1 MFWYNAVM
9 DKDTR
14 QELVQLF
21 KILASEKRLAILDK
35 LSQRAYTVNEL
46 GEELQI
52 EQSVLSHQLRRLR
65 DEQVVMIEKTGRQ
78 VHYMLK
84 DDHLSDLLES
94 AMDHGEHVT
103 RNGSENRFVFAK

>member
-1 MFWYNAVM
+1 M
-9 DKDTR
+9 DKVTR
-14 QELVQLF
+14 AELVQLF

-35 LSQRAYTVNEL
+35 LSNRAYTVNEL

-65 DEQVVMIEKTGRQ
+65 DEQVVQIEKTGRQ

-84 DDHLSDLLES
+84 DEHLSDLLDS
-94 AMDHGEHVT
+94 AMDHGKHVT
-103 RNGSENRFVFAK
+103 RQPI